1 YLGGLLIAL
10 CSDSCVEL
18 SWYWDQPFQGDSEE
32 QEKLLKIAVYW
43 MLKTFPF
50 TPLKGKIY
58 ELFSRSGGIK
68 KIMKDPKMKT
78 TACGFCFVEYHSRAG
93 AENAMR
99 YMHGTHL
106 GDGIIHA
113 DWDAGFKEEQARDE
127 YWQDNDAERGGYGK
141 LAPN

>member
-1 YLGGLLIAL
+1 
-10 CSDSCVEL
+10 
-18 SWYWDQPFQGDSEE
+18 
-32 QEKLLKIAVYW
+32 

-50 TPLKGKIY
+50 TPLKGKFY

-113 DWDAGFKEEQARDE
+113 DWDAGFKEGR
-127 YWQDNDAERGGYGK
+127 
-141 LAPN
+141 